1 MTDKELAK
9 EIIMNALG
17 VLCIGI
23 SYLMWRVKNWK

>member
-1 MTDKELAK
+1 MTSEEFK

-17 VLCIGI
+17 VLCIVI